1 MSRMT
6 IQRCGVCATE
16 FPAKL
21 AVVLEGGARY
31 CSVQCGGASRTQ
43 RAQAGLLASIERRFY
58 EHIVIPGPVLVRALG
73 PCHTWDGADD
83 GHGYGQLRIAG
94 RTERAH
100 RVAFFLHHGRWPEPN
115 CLHHCDGGAI
125 GCARWEHLYEGS
137 AADNTG
143 DMLRRGR
150 NKTTLT
156 ADDVRTIRAELAA
169 GARQNVLA
177 RRFGVGNSQ
186 VNRIATGTSWGRLE

>member
-31 CSVQCGGASRTQ
+31 CSAQCWGAARTE
-43 RAQAGLLASIERRFY
+43 RTKANLVASIERRFY
-58 EHIVIPGPVLVRALG
+58 AHIVIPGPVLVPALG
-73 PCHTWDGADD
+73 PCHTWNGADD
-83 GHGYGQLRIAG
+83 GRGYGQIRISG

-100 RVAFFLHHGRWPEPN
+100 RVAFFLHHGRWPEPG

-125 GCARWEHLYEGS
+125 GCARWEHLYEGTPK
-137 AADNTG
+137 DNVG
-143 DMLRRGR
+143 DMLRRSR
-150 NKTTLT
+150 MKTTLT

-169 GARQNVLA
+169 GARQNALA
-177 RRFGVGNSQ
+177 KRFGVGTSQ
-186 VNRIATGTSWGRLE
+186 LNRIAAGESWAHLE